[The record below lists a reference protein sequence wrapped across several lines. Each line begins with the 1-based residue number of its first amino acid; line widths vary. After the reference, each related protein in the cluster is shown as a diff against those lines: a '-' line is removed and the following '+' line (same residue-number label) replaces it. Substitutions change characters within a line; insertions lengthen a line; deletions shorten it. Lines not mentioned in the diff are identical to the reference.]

1 MFLNGDFSL
10 FRLKLIFFYPFS
22 FSIREFLS
30 YPEVQKKTGL
40 NGQVKDA
47 SVVVQGFGNVG
58 YYVSKF
64 FENNG

>member
-1 MFLNGDFSL
+1 MLL
-10 FRLKLIFFYPFS
+10 PRY
-22 FSIREFLS
+22 SIREFLT

-40 NGQVKDA
+40 NGQVKGA

-64 FENNG
+64 FSNNG